1 MKKAVFLLSTIAVML
16 IVSRLLVR
24 IVDATVQIGDDVGV
38 LVLLLLLVNTVIGF
52 FSYKLYLALKDR

>member
-52 FSYKLYLALKDR
+52 FSYKLYLSLKDR

>member
-1 MKKAVFLLSTIAVML
+1 MKKVVFLLSTIAVML